1 MFRFLTSKK
10 GFTLVE
16 LMIILVLLSLGIF
29 ALANIFRE
37 TFRSF
42 DKTETRYRKQESVKM
57 VAELLQKGSSCVTAS
72 DTADIFNDISVVPN
86 GNAVDKS
93 YSYLFAEAHYI
104 CSKCNKTWDEANDV
118 CPDSCKDAHKKMDG
132 YYIYVLDKG
141 RPRAAA
147 RRLSEESMY
156 ISIIPLKDD
165 HNDISCGVKVRIGAV
180 DDKDANFNPDA
191 VDFDPN
197 NILDDYIF
205 YELSVAY
212 HFPNMVEDGGNARVN
227 KGADGKIAEAVK
239 YNADGTYAKKENEN
253 GTFQTATEIASDNGG
268 IVLRVHADS
277 IISGDTIENNVSA
290 PSLCFIAT
298 ASYGHDSGEVGL
310 LCDFRDK
317 CLLTNPLG
325 TAFVKTYYKLS
336 PPVADF
342 IAKSEPLKATVRLA
356 LKPLIIVAVNALDED
371 VARQSVPCFVA
382 FMCCGAGA
390 TAMLIRI
397 TKKKKRQKAE

>member
-1 MFRFLTSKK
+1 
-10 GFTLVE
+10 
-16 LMIILVLLSLGIF
+16 
-29 ALANIFRE
+29 
-37 TFRSF
+37 
-42 DKTETRYRKQESVKM
+42 M

-86 GNAVDKS
+86 GNAVDKA

-104 CSKCNKTWDEANDV
+104 CSECNKTWDEANDV
-118 CPDSCKDAHKKMDG
+118 CPDSCEDAHKKMDG

-141 RPRAAA
+141 RSRAAA

-180 DDKDANFNPDA
+180 DDKDANF
-191 VDFDPN
+191 DPN
-197 NILDDYIF
+197 NIIDDYIF

-212 HFPNMVEDGGNARVN
+212 HFPNMVEDGGNTRVN
-227 KGADGKIAEAVK
+227 KGADGERAQAVK
-239 YNADGTYAKKENEN
+239 YNADGTL
-253 GTFQTATEIASDNGG
+253 QTEAESASDNGG

>member
-72 DTADIFNDISVVPN
+72 DTADIFNSIFVVPN
-86 GNAVDKS
+86 GNAVDKA

-104 CSKCNKTWDEANDV
+104 CSECNKTWDEANNV
-118 CPDSCKDAHKKMDG
+118 CPDSCEDAHKKMDG

-156 ISIIPLKDD
+156 INIIPLKDD

-180 DDKDANFNPDA
+180 DDEDANFNPDA
-191 VDFDPN
+191 VDFNPN
-197 NILDDYIF
+197 NILDDFIF

-212 HFPNMVEDGGNARVN
+212 HFPNMVEDGGNTRVN
-227 KGADGKIAEAVK
+227 KGADGERAQAVK
-239 YNADGTYAKKENEN
+239 YNAN
-253 GTFQTATEIASDNGG
+253 GTLQTDPASASDNGG

>member
-16 LMIILVLLSLGIF
+16 LMIILVLLSLGF
-29 ALANIFRE
+29 VALANMFRATIE
-37 TFRSF
+37 SF

-72 DTADIFNDISVVPN
+72 DTADIFEDIAVVPT
-86 GNAVDKS
+86 GNKVDKS
-93 YSYLFAEAHYI
+93 YSYLFAEDHYV
-104 CSKCNKTWDEANDV
+104 CSVCNKTWDEANNK
-118 CPDSCKDAHKKMDG
+118 CPASCEDAQKEMDG

-141 RPRAAA
+141 KTRASA

-156 ISIIPLKDD
+156 ISIIPLKDE

-180 DDKDANFNPDA
+180 DDEDAN
-191 VDFDPN
+191 FDPN
-197 NILDDYIF
+197 NILDDFIF

-212 HFPNMVEDGGNARVN
+212 HFPNMVEGGGNTRVN
-227 KGADGKIAEAVK
+227 KGADGERAHAIK
-239 YNADGTYAKKENEN
+239 YNAN
-253 GTFQTATEIASDNGG
+253 GTLQSGAASASDSGG
-268 IVLRVHADS
+268 RVLRVHADS
-277 IISGDTIENNVSA
+277 IISGDSMENNVSA

-310 LCDFRDK
+310 LCEFRDK

-325 TAFVKTYYKLS
+325 TAFVKAYYKLS

-342 IAKSEPLKATVRLA
+342 IAEREPLKATVRLA

-371 VARQSVPCFVA
+371 VARQSLPLFMA

-390 TAMLIRI
+390 TAMLIKI
-397 TKKKKRQKAE
+397 TKKKKRQKSE